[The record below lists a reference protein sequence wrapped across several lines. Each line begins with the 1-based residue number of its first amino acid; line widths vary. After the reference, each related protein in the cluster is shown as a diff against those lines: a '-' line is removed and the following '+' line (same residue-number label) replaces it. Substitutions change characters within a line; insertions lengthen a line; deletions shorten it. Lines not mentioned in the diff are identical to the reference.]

1 MKNLFIVVWQGNYRV
16 PCPWDDVEQ
25 ESCEI
30 RLRMPGESKFGNEFL
45 CVIFD
50 EMARRQFKKG
60 DLVEADLGFHVVKLG
75 KGSYRQA
82 VVVNHIQ
89 AVGKNG

>member
-1 MKNLFIVVWQGNYRV
+1 MKNLFIVVWQGNY
-16 PCPWDDVEQ
+16 
-25 ESCEI
+25 
-30 RLRMPGESKFGNEFL
+30 FGNEFL

>member
-1 MKNLFIVVWQGNYRV
+1 
-16 PCPWDDVEQ
+16 
-25 ESCEI
+25 
-30 RLRMPGESKFGNEFL
+30 
-45 CVIFD
+45 
-50 EMARRQFKKG
+50 MARRQFKKG